1 MADDDH
7 SEDYQVD
14 LWTREETP
22 MLTVRVSTEGQSL
35 RIAQYG
41 SDDARWGIYSCI
53 WDGGLGLIAYLRK
66 NPVLSKD
73 ALVIDLGSGTGVVG
87 LGAAA
92 VGYTNVVVTDLHEAL
107 DLMIENARLNP
118 AFNVSVEELT
128 WGESLPESI
137 KQRIESSG
145 EVLLVGAD
153 IVYRQNLFEPLLTT
167 LEKLW
172 NTKVKCIFAT
182 QSIRSHLEEF
192 YARALEQGFA
202 TTHLANVF
210 VPQGMSD
217 ELPEIVSPSNVKA
230 DGIVHILELTRVQT

>member
-1 MADDDH
+1 
-7 SEDYQVD
+7 
-14 LWTREETP
+14 
-22 MLTVRVSTEGQSL
+22 VRVSTAGQFL

-92 VGYTNVVVTDLHEAL
+92 VGYTNVVVTDLLEAL

-118 AFNVSVEELT
+118 TYNVSVEELS
-128 WGESLPESI
+128 WGEALPESI
-137 KQRIESSG
+137 KQRIASSG

-167 LEKLW
+167 LERLW
-172 NTKVKCIFAT
+172 STKAKCIFAT

-192 YARALEQGFA
+192 YARALERGFV

-217 ELPEIVSPSNVKA
+217 ELPEIVSPSNIKA
-230 DGIVHILELTRVQT
+230 QGIVHILELTRVLK